1 MHRELETLF
10 VDIERDDDIKL
21 AVLTGKGRAFSAGG
35 DLDWLLELNA
45 DPAASARAIVG
56 DRRIQNALLSME
68 TPIIAKVNGPAVGL
82 GCSIA
87 LFCDIVIA
95 TPEAIFSDPHVS
107 VGLVA
112 GDGGALLWPQLI
124 GFARARRYLLTGD
137 AITGT
142 EAAAM
147 GLITDTADA
156 ADLDA
161 AVDAWGQRLLAQPEH
176 ALRWTKVS
184 INAGLKVIANAVLDS
199 SAGFENVTQI
209 MPAHREKLEAMQRR
223 SRKSSAATADISEMG
238 RSSAAD
244 PPGLPERSL
253 ACPND
258 PPQASSGA
266 RRRSASPTVG
276 SRRGSRRVARR
287 DRRRGDRR
295 DPQWA
300 AARRDRS
307 RRSVPAFAAGS
318 SGSPAEPSWKVRRK
332 HSAVKG

>member
-1 MHRELETLF
+1 MPIRQHR
-10 VDIERDDDIKL
+10 R
-21 AVLTGKGRAFSAGG
+21 
-35 DLDWLLELNA
+35 
-45 DPAASARAIVG
+45 RAIVG

-87 LFCDIVIA
+87 LFCDVVIA
-95 TPEAIFSDPHVS
+95 APDAIFSDPHVS

-142 EAAAM
+142 DAAAM
-147 GLITDTADA
+147 GLIAETADA

-161 AVDAWGQRLLAQPEH
+161 VVDGWGQRLLAQPEH

-209 MPAHREKLEAMQRR
+209 MPAPPREAGGD
-223 SRKSSAATADISEMG
+223 AAQVS
-238 RSSAAD
+238 
-244 PPGLPERSL
+244 
-253 ACPND
+253 N
-258 PPQASSGA
+258 
-266 RRRSASPTVG
+266 V
-276 SRRGSRRVARR
+276 
-287 DRRRGDRR
+287 
-295 DPQWA
+295 
-300 AARRDRS
+300 
-307 RRSVPAFAAGS
+307 
-318 SGSPAEPSWKVRRK
+318 
-332 HSAVKG
+332 

>member
-1 MHRELETLF
+1 MF

-95 TPEAIFSDPHVS
+95 TPDAIFSDPHVS

-142 EAAAM
+142 DATAM
-147 GLITDTADA
+147 GLITETADA

-161 AVDAWGQRLLAQPEH
+161 VVAAWGQRLLAQPEH

-223 SRKSSAATADISEMG
+223 SRKRNRELGS
-238 RSSAAD
+238 
-244 PPGLPERSL
+244 P
-253 ACPND
+253 
-258 PPQASSGA
+258 
-266 RRRSASPTVG
+266 RRRTGAT
-276 SRRGSRRVARR
+276 R
-287 DRRRGDRR
+287 
-295 DPQWA
+295 
-300 AARRDRS
+300 
-307 RRSVPAFAAGS
+307 
-318 SGSPAEPSWKVRRK
+318 
-332 HSAVKG
+332 

>member
-1 MHRELETLF
+1 MVDFDRYEAIEVTCDGTVLTATFNRPEHLNAINSSVHRELESLF
-10 VDIERDDDIKL
+10 VDIERDDETKL

-87 LFCDIVIA
+87 LFCDIVVA
-95 TPEAIFSDPHVS
+95 APDAVFSDPHVS

-156 ADLDA
+156 GDLDA

-199 SAGFENVTQI
+199 SAGFENVSQI
-209 MPAHREKLEAMQRR
+209 MPAHREKLEAMLRR
-223 SRKSSAATADISEMG
+223 SRKS
-238 RSSAAD
+238 
-244 PPGLPERSL
+244 
-253 ACPND
+253 
-258 PPQASSGA
+258 
-266 RRRSASPTVG
+266 
-276 SRRGSRRVARR
+276 
-287 DRRRGDRR
+287 
-295 DPQWA
+295 
-300 AARRDRS
+300 
-307 RRSVPAFAAGS
+307 
-318 SGSPAEPSWKVRRK
+318 
-332 HSAVKG
+332 

>member
-1 MHRELETLF
+1 MVDFDRYEAIELTRDGAVLTATFDRPEHLNAINKSVHRELETLF
-10 VDIERDDDIKL
+10 VDIERDDDVKL

-56 DRRIQNALLSME
+56 DRRIQNALLGME

-95 TPEAIFSDPHVS
+95 TPDAIFSDPHVS

-147 GLITDTADA
+147 GLIADTADA

-161 AVDAWGQRLLAQPEH
+161 VVDAWGQRLLAQPEH
-176 ALRWTKVS
+176 ALRWTKTS
-184 INAGLKVIANAVLDS
+184 INAGLRVIANSVLDS

-209 MPAHREKLEAMQRR
+209 MPAHREKLEAMQHR
-223 SRKSSAATADISEMG
+223 SRT
-238 RSSAAD
+238 
-244 PPGLPERSL
+244 P
-253 ACPND
+253 
-258 PPQASSGA
+258 
-266 RRRSASPTVG
+266 
-276 SRRGSRRVARR
+276 
-287 DRRRGDRR
+287 
-295 DPQWA
+295 
-300 AARRDRS
+300 
-307 RRSVPAFAAGS
+307 
-318 SGSPAEPSWKVRRK
+318 
-332 HSAVKG
+332 

>member
-1 MHRELETLF
+1 MDFDRYEAIELTRDGAVLTAAFDRPEHLNAINASVHHELETLF

-56 DRRIQNALLSME
+56 DRRIQNALLGME
-68 TPIIAKVNGPAVGL
+68 TPIIAKVNGPAIGL

-95 TPEAIFSDPHVS
+95 TPDAIFGDPHVS

-161 AVDAWGQRLLAQPEH
+161 VVDAWGQRLLAQPEH

-223 SRKSSAATADISEMG
+223 SRK
-238 RSSAAD
+238 
-244 PPGLPERSL
+244 P
-253 ACPND
+253 
-258 PPQASSGA
+258 
-266 RRRSASPTVG
+266 
-276 SRRGSRRVARR
+276 
-287 DRRRGDRR
+287 
-295 DPQWA
+295 
-300 AARRDRS
+300 
-307 RRSVPAFAAGS
+307 
-318 SGSPAEPSWKVRRK
+318 
-332 HSAVKG
+332 